1 MFDIGWTEI
10 LVIATIAIVV
20 VGPKDLPR
28 MLRAFGKTMGQ
39 VRRMSNEFRR
49 QFDDALREA
58 ERSAGLEETR
68 KDLQSIAK
76 ANPLKDMQDDLN
88 KTMASADKP
97 EPKPAEKTEPTKKT
111 EPTAVEAPAPKP
123 DTDKR
128 LHEAEPLKAG
138 ATSKQGSSAA

>member
-28 MLRAFGKTMGQ
+28 MLRALGRTMGQ

-49 QFDDALREA
+49 QFDDALRDA

-68 KDLQSIAK
+68 KDLQSMAK

-88 KTMASADKP
+88 KTMTTADKP
-97 EPKPAEKTEPTKKT
+97 KPASEDKA

-128 LHEAEPLKAG
+128 LREAEPLKAG
-138 ATSKQGSSAA
+138 ATSKHGSSAA

>member
-10 LVIATIAIVV
+10 LIIAVVAIII
-20 VGPKDLPR
+20 VGPKDLPG
-28 MLRAFGKTMGQ
+28 MLRTLGRTMGQ

-49 QFDDALREA
+49 QFDDALRDA

-68 KDLQSIAK
+68 KDLQSMAK

-88 KTMASADKP
+88 KTMSGADK
-97 EPKPAEKTEPTKKT
+97 PKPAEKTEPTKKA
-111 EPTAVEAPAPKP
+111 EPVAVEASAPKP

-128 LHEAEPLKAG
+128 LREAEPLKAG
-138 ATSKQGSSAA
+138 ATSKHGSSAA